1 MSLTIPEILFED
13 NHLLAINKK
22 PGELVQ
28 PDKSGSSSLEDTIKL
43 FLKKKYNKTG
53 NVFLGIA
60 HRIDRPVSGLV
71 LMAKTGKA
79 LSRINQMIQDHEIR
93 KFYWAITTN
102 IPETNEGKLIHYI
115 KRNEQKNIS
124 KAFIKE
130 VTGSKKAEMNYK
142 VIAKSDRYHLLEIE
156 LITGRHHQIRAQL
169 CAIGCSIKGDLKYGS
184 PRSNPDGSISLHS
197 RKIEFIH
204 PVTKEFLTITA
215 PVPEDK
221 LWKFFENHFIMY

>member
-1 MSLTIPEILFED
+1 MSFTAPQILFED
-13 NHLLAINKK
+13 NHLLVINKK
-22 PGELVQ
+22 SGELVQ
-28 PDKSGSSSLEDTIKL
+28 PDKSGNTSLEDSIKE
-43 FLKKKYNKTG
+43 FLKLKYKKTG

-93 KFYWAITTN
+93 KYYWAITTN
-102 IPETNEGKLIHYI
+102 LPEANEGKLIHYI

-130 VTGSKKAEMNYK
+130 VEGSKKAELTYK
-142 VIAKSDRYHLLEIE
+142 VIAKSDRYHLIEIE

-169 CAIGCSIKGDLKYGS
+169 CSIGCSIKGDLKYGS

-197 RKIEFIH
+197 RKIELIH
-204 PVTKEFLTITA
+204 PVTKEFLAITA
-215 PVPEDK
+215 PVPDEK
-221 LWKFFENHFIMY
+221 LWKFFENLSK

>member
-1 MSLTIPEILFED
+1 MSSTLPEILFED

-22 PGELVQ
+22 SGELVQ
-28 PDKSGSSSLEDTIKL
+28 PDKSGSSSLEDCIKL
-43 FLKKKYNKTG
+43 FLKKKYNKSG

-79 LSRINQMIQDHEIR
+79 LSRINQMIQDHEI
-93 KFYWAITTN
+93 KKYYWAITTN
-102 IPETNEGKLIHYI
+102 IPDLNEGKLVHFI

-130 VTGSKKAEMNYK
+130 IDGSKRAELAYK

-169 CAIGCSIKGDLKYGS
+169 CSIGCSIKGDLKYGS

-204 PVTKEFLTITA
+204 PITKEFIVITA
-215 PVPEDK
+215 PVPDEK
-221 LWKFFENHFIMY
+221 LWKFFESSCK